1 MDALDAPE
9 ARVRKGDDAVAHNYA
24 TPRTAK
30 RDQDHINAAYRHARR
45 IINELCRVR
54 DKDSELA
61 RVLRGMYT
69 VEDILSQYIGQ
80 IDAKE
85 G

>member
-1 MDALDAPE
+1 MSY
-9 ARVRKGDDAVAHNYA
+9 HFS
-24 TPRTAK
+24 TPKTAK
-30 RDQDHINAAYRHARR
+30 SDQERINAAYRHARR

-54 DKDSELA
+54 DKDGELS

-69 VEDILSQYIGQ
+69 VEDILSQYAGQ
-80 IDAKE
+80 AGAKE

>member
-1 MDALDAPE
+1 MAN
-9 ARVRKGDDAVAHNYA
+9 HYA

-61 RVLRGMYT
+61 RVLNGMYT

-80 IDAKE
+80 IDDKD

>member
-1 MDALDAPE
+1 MDAMDAPE
-9 ARVRKGDDAVAHNYA
+9 ARIREGDDAVANHYA
-24 TPRTAK
+24 TPKTAN

-45 IINELCRVR
+45 IIYELCRVR

-61 RVLRGMYT
+61 RVLNGMYT
-69 VEDILSQYIGQ
+69 VEDILSQYAGQ
-80 IDAKE
+80 AGTKE

>member
-1 MDALDAPE
+1 MGALDAPG
-9 ARVRKGDDAVAHNYA
+9 ARAREGDDAMAHHYA

-54 DKDSELA
+54 DKDNELA

-69 VEDILSQYIGQ
+69 VEDILSQYVGQ
-80 IDAKE
+80 IEARE

>member
-1 MDALDAPE
+1 MSYHFSTPKTA
-9 ARVRKGDDAVAHNYA
+9 KGDQE
-24 TPRTAK
+24 R
-30 RDQDHINAAYRHARR
+30 INAAYRHARR

-54 DKDSELA
+54 DKDGELA

-69 VEDILSQYIGQ
+69 VEDILSQYAGQ
-80 IDAKE
+80 AGTKE

>member
-1 MDALDAPE
+1 MAN
-9 ARVRKGDDAVAHNYA
+9 HFS
-24 TPRTAK
+24 TPKTAK
-30 RDQDHINAAYRHARR
+30 SDQERINAAYRHARR

-54 DKDSELA
+54 EKDSELA

>member
-1 MDALDAPE
+1 MAHHYGTPKA
-9 ARVRKGDDAVAHNYA
+9 ARS
-24 TPRTAK
+24 
-30 RDQDHINAAYRHARR
+30 DQEHINAAYRHARR

-61 RVLRGMYT
+61 RVLNGMYT
-69 VEDILSQYIGQ
+69 VEDILRQYVSTLDGTQ
-80 IDAKE
+80 IKE